1 MTDVL
6 VVDDSLVARKLLIRA
21 LPSDWAITLTQASN
35 GSQALTEFRKTRH
48 PIVFLDLNMPECDGY
63 EVLQTLHDEGITPT
77 IIVLSGDIQ
86 PHAQERAFKLGASAF
101 VRKPATPEVIAKVL
115 SEVGIR

>member
-21 LPSDWAITLTQASN
+21 LPSDWSVTLTQAAN
-35 GSQALTEFRKTRH
+35 GLQALTEYRRTRH
-48 PIVFLDLNMPECDGY
+48 PIMFLDLNMPECDGY
-63 EVLQTLHDEGITPT
+63 EVLQALHDEGITPT
-77 IIVLSGDIQ
+77 VIVLSGDIQ
-86 PHAQERAFKLGASAF
+86 PHAQERVFKLGARAF

-115 SEVGIR
+115 HEVGVR